1 MSMGFS
7 VSMSEVVC
15 CQTRLFETSFDVR
28 IRAHFTIGV
37 SI

>member
-15 CQTRLFETSFDVR
+15 CKVVLWRGAVMFLFAR
-28 IRAHFTIGV
+28 ILLL
-37 SI
+37 S